1 MYMQF
6 CYNKYTWSFGDSFL
20 VTLVL
25 LQEVGE
31 VVGVADAIVQE
42 SDQVHVIG
50 TVVLVHP
57 VWSEC
62 SLDEQ
67 QVLRLQASSLLL
79 HQLHDPL
86 LHSLIQKVRTFIV
99 LTILTSA
106 WLKKWQQQSPNIGE
120 TLKLILLHRLY
131 PLLHLLQYRYLLLFS
146 CTLSAG

>member
-20 VTLVL
+20 MTLVL

-42 SDQVHVIG
+42 SDQVYVIS

-67 QVLRLQASSLLL
+67 QVLILQASSLLL

-86 LHSLIQKVRTFIV
+86 LHSLIQIVHAFIV
-99 LTILTSA
+99 PTILTSA
-106 WLKKWQQQSPNIGE
+106 WLKKWQQSPNIRE
-120 TLKLILLHRLY
+120 TLKLILLHRLLY
-131 PLLHLLQYRYLLLFS
+131 PLLHLLQY
-146 CTLSAG
+146 